1 MAEKKRVTILVDATV
16 TREDQNIF
24 NFGAVQ
30 PQAAQPAGSGPEE
43 EAPVTTYQRGR
54 KSIVDGMN
62 ATDLL
67 QLHRKSLADLGT
79 NGNHSEVDPD
89 RFAGVTLSRRH
100 QVTRNEYEAAQDEQ
114 TTQQFSAF
122 TFGSSE

>member
-1 MAEKKRVTILVDATV
+1 MAEKKRVTILVDASV
-16 TREDQNIF
+16 ARDDQNIF
-24 NFGAVQ
+24 NFGAAQ
-30 PQAAQPAGSGPEE
+30 PQAQPAASGE

-54 KSIVDGMN
+54 KSIVDGMT

-79 NGNHSEVDPD
+79 NGNRAEVDAD

-100 QVTRNEYEAAQDEQ
+100 QVTRTEYDAAQDEQ
-114 TTQQFSAF
+114 TTEQFSSF